1 MVGTFQG
8 YGALYAGAGAGGAIG
23 TKEERDVGDVGAR
36 IGLMDERLN
45 TRVSLVLFLPS
56 WLIWKGT
63 NILRA
68 IDFESSGDGK
78 SDLDWPN
85 AQKSSK
91 AE

>member
-1 MVGTFQG
+1 MVGTVQS
-8 YGALYAGAGAGGAIG
+8 YGALYARAGAGGAIG
-23 TKEERDVGDVGAR
+23 TKEERDVGGVGAR

-56 WLIWKGT
+56 WFIWKGT
-63 NILRA
+63 NILRT
-68 IDFESSGDGK
+68 IDFESGDGK

-85 AQKSSK
+85 AQTSSK